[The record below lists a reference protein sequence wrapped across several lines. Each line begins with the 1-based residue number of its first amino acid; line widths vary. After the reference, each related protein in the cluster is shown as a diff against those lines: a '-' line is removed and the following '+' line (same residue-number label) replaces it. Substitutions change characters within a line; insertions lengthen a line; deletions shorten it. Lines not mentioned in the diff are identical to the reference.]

1 MIVFWLVATL
11 LLACA
16 LALLLPPLVRRRS
29 GQAAISRKA
38 TNIAVYRD
46 QLRELEQ
53 DHAAGVVNR
62 EGYEETRR
70 EIERRLLD
78 DVGGAEESSHTGSAG
93 RNAAVVVGAAI
104 PIVAFVLYFAVGTFE
119 VLLPGRVGAG
129 ASAEQGGHSI
139 SEDQIRELAGRLASR
154 LEKEP
159 DNVEGW
165 VMLGRSYAALGEFD
179 KAARAYGTAVA
190 RAGNDAALLADYA
203 DALAMA
209 QGRSLQG
216 EPEKVIE
223 RALAIDPQNVKALA
237 LAGTA
242 RFDRKD
248 YAGAVQYWERILKV
262 APDNSEFA
270 QSVRSSIAEAQQLA
284 QSGGAPAVAKGAQK
298 PAGEP
303 ASGVAA
309 KAVSGVVQ
317 IAPALATRVSPND
330 TVFVYARAVEGPRM
344 PIAIV
349 RAQAKDLPLRF
360 TLDDRSA
367 MTESMKLSAQ
377 ERVVVGARISR
388 SGTATPQPGDLEGM
402 SAPVAVGAK
411 GVEVVVNS
419 ETK

>member
-1 MIVFWLVATL
+1 MTAFWIVATL
-11 LLACA
+11 LIAGT
-16 LALLLPPLVRRRS
+16 LLLLLRPLVRRHTR
-29 GQAAISRKA
+29 AASVSRKA

-53 DHAAGVVNR
+53 DYAAGTVNR

-70 EIERRLLD
+70 EIERRLLE
-78 DVGGAEESSHTGSAG
+78 DVRDADETPHSGAAG
-93 RNAAVVVGAAI
+93 RNAAVVIGAAVPVI
-104 PIVAFVLYFAVGTFE
+104 AFALYFAVGSFE
-119 VLLPGRVGAG
+119 SLLPGRPGAG
-129 ASAEQGGHSI
+129 AEQASHSI
-139 SEDQIRELAGRLASR
+139 SEEQIRELTGRLAAR
-154 LEKEP
+154 LEQEP
-159 DNVEGW
+159 DNIEGW

-216 EPEKVIE
+216 EPEKIVQ

-242 RFDRKD
+242 AFDRKD
-248 YAGAVQYWERILKV
+248 YAIAVKYWERILEV
-262 APDNSEFA
+262 APENSEFA
-270 QSVRSSIAEAQQLA
+270 QSVRSSIAEAQHLA
-284 QSGGAPAVAKGAQK
+284 QQAGATPAAGTGAKK
-298 PAGEP
+298 PAEP
-303 ASGVAA
+303 ASTSAA

-317 IAPALATRVSPND
+317 VAPALASRVSPGD

-344 PIAIV
+344 PLAIV
-349 RAQAKDLPLRF
+349 RAQAKDLPLKF

-367 MTESMKLSAQ
+367 MTEAMKLSAQ
-377 ERVVVGARISR
+377 ERVVVGARISK
-388 SGTATPQPGDLEGM
+388 GGNATPQPGDLEGV
-402 SAPVAVGAK
+402 SGPVVVGAS
-411 GVEVVVNS
+411 GVTVVIDA